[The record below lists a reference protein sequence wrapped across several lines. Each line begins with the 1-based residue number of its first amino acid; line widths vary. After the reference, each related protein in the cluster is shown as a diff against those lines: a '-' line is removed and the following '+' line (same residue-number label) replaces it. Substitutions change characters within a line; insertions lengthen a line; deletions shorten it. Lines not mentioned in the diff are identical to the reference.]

1 MGQEYMAS
9 DSNDRRE
16 PSRIQLP
23 LWAIAVIGS
32 VMLIVVIISMV
43 WLFNTVR
50 DIASAAT
57 ADLPQFILP
66 EDEEGNQPST
76 TTGTEPQ
83 IQEEPLPVIVPEEI
97 ESWSGEDRLNFLF
110 LGVDQRCDEDGPTH
124 TDSIMIASVDPLRS
138 TAALLSLPRDLWV
151 EIPGIGVDRINQ
163 AYYFGQVYE
172 YPGGG
177 QKLAMETVES
187 LLGIPVDYYITI
199 NFQGF
204 VDGVDLIGG
213 IEVDVP
219 ESIDDPDYPDN
230 CYGYDPFSI
239 EEGTQRL
246 SGQDALKYA
255 RTRATFGG
263 DVDRAQRQQEVILA
277 VRDQILALNQLP
289 RLFIQAPQL
298 WRTFQDN
305 LNTNLAL
312 EDALELALLMQEIPQ
327 GNIKTAVLDFNYV
340 YNETTPDG
348 RQVLVPLRDEIRGL
362 RDELFAAPEVP
373 PAVIEDLPELMR
385 EEKARVALYNGTAVF
400 GLAAETQDYLENLGV
415 TVSEIGNADSA
426 TYSNSQIVD
435 YGSHQ
440 STVLFLIQ
448 EMDIP
453 PLNATSETEADSS
466 LDYDLLVIIG
476 NDWAQFIAEEG

>member
-1 MGQEYMAS
+1 MAS
-9 DSNDRRE
+9 DSNNRRE

-23 LWAIAVIGS
+23 LWASAIIGS
-32 VMLIVVIISMV
+32 FLLLIVIAGAI
-43 WLFNTVR
+43 WLFRTVR
-50 DIASAAT
+50 NIAAET
-57 ADLPQFILP
+57 TGDTPQFILP
-66 EDEEGNQPST
+66 EEENSSQSST
-76 TTGTEPQ
+76 VGEAESEAP
-83 IQEEPLPVIVPEEI
+83 EEPLPIIVPEEI
-97 ESWSGEDRLNFLF
+97 ETWSGEDRLNFLF

-124 TDSIMIASVDPLRS
+124 TDSIIIATVDPLRN

-151 EIPGIGVDRINQ
+151 EIPGFGVDRVNQ
-163 AYYFGQVYE
+163 AYYFGQAFE

-177 QKLAMETVES
+177 QKLALETVES
-187 LLGIPVDYYITI
+187 LLGIPVDYYVTV

-204 VDGVDLIGG
+204 VDAVDLIGG

-230 CYGYDPFSI
+230 CYGYEPFSI

-263 DVDRAQRQQEVILA
+263 DVDRAQRQQEVMLA
-277 VRDQILALNQLP
+277 VRDQVFTLNQLP
-289 RLFIQAPQL
+289 RLFIQAPRL

-305 LNTNLAL
+305 LDTNLAL
-312 EDALELALLMQEIPQ
+312 EDALELALLMQEIPPE
-327 GNIKTAVLDFNYV
+327 NIKTAVLDFNYV

-362 RDELFAAPEVP
+362 RNELFTPPEVP

-385 EEKARVALYNGTAVF
+385 DEGARVAIYNGTAVF
-400 GLAAETQDYLENLGV
+400 GLAAETQDYLEDLGV

-426 TYSNSQIVD
+426 TYSNSQIID
-435 YGSHQ
+435 YGSHE
-440 STVLFLIQ
+440 STVLFLVQ
-448 EMDIP
+448 EMGIP
-453 PLNATSETEADSS
+453 PLNASSETDPDAAQ
-466 LDYDLLVIIG
+466 DYDLLVIIG
-476 NDWAQFIAEEG
+476 NDWAQRISEEG